1 MNPYTGATYTLGR
14 DLLDSASPEEGE
26 PGAVV
31 WPSSLLFAAEQ
42 VGRELTDD
50 EQAALDDE
58 GPLVCVSGEVAQAV
72 QLGTRE
78 RDRRKRRRKQARESR
93 RRNR

>member
-1 MNPYTGATYTLGR
+1 MNPYSGRTYALGD
-14 DLLDSASPEEGE
+14 DLVQSSSYEAGE

-31 WPSSLLFAAEQ
+31 WPSSLMFGAEQ
-42 VGRELTDD
+42 VGRELTVD
-50 EQAALDDE
+50 ERAALDDE
-58 GPLVCVSGEVAQAV
+58 GPLVLVSAEVAQAV